1 MAKAFDGIRVI
12 DFSQVIA
19 GPFCAEQLAFLGA
32 DVIKVESPGSGD
44 QARGMMTSRDYA
56 SKGLSPLFITCNAGK
71 RSMTLDLKHP
81 RAKEIVRRLVASADV
96 MIQNLKVGTIER
108 MGFGYDDM
116 KKVKPDLIYCSISG
130 YGQSGPKAANAAFDG
145 AIQAESGIMSI
156 TGRDDTG
163 PTRAGYMVV
172 DVSTGLMAAFAISA
186 ALYRRNVTGDGQFI
200 DVAMMDTALNVMAPI
215 VSDYLVA
222 GVVPALYPTGE
233 RTRLASDV
241 AYKTKDGYLQCTLWT
256 QPIFKSLCAEIGR
269 PDLFADPRFGDMA
282 ARAENAWALR
292 QILTEAF
299 MADTAANWEARLG
312 RGGVPASRVASIPD
326 ALSTPQSRHRGLT
339 ATLPAPRE
347 LGRPIEVLKP
357 GFRTDVDTPEP
368 ALTVPA
374 VGEQT
379 DAILAEIGFDTAEID
394 AMRAEGAV

>member
-19 GPFCAEQLAFLGA
+19 GPYCAEQLAFLGA

-44 QARGMMTSRDYA
+44 QARGMLTTRAYA
-56 SKGLSPLFITCNAGK
+56 AQGLSPLFITCNAGK

-81 RAKEIVRRLVASADV
+81 RAKEIVRRLISSADV

-108 MGFGYDDM
+108 LGFGYADM
-116 KKVKPDLIYCSISG
+116 KKIKPDLVYCSISG

-172 DVSTGLMAAFAISA
+172 DVATGLMAAFAISA
-186 ALYRRNVTGDGQFI
+186 ALYRRKATGEGQFV
-200 DVAMMDTALNVMAPI
+200 DVAMMDTALNLMAPV
-215 VSDYLVA
+215 VSNYLVA
-222 GVVPALYPTGE
+222 GETPTLYPTAE

-241 AYKTKDGYLQCTLWT
+241 AYETQDGYLQCTLWT
-256 QPIFKSLCAEIGR
+256 QPHFKALSAEIGR
-269 PDLFADPRFGDMA
+269 PELADDPRFIDMA

-292 QILTEAF
+292 QILTAAF
-299 MADTAANWEARLG
+299 QTDKAANWESRLG
-312 RGGVPASRVASIPD
+312 RRGIPASRVASIPD
-326 ALSTPQSRHRGLT
+326 ALATPQSRHRGLT
-339 ATLPAPRE
+339 ATLPAPKGLDQPVE
-347 LGRPIEVLKP
+347 ILKP
-357 GFRTDVDTPEP
+357 GYRTDVDTPEP
-368 ALTVPA
+368 AATVPA
-374 VGEQT
+374 VGEHT
-379 DAILAEIGFDTAEID
+379 DAVLAEIGFDATEI
-394 AMRAEGAV
+394 AAIRAEGAV

>member
-1 MAKAFDGIRVI
+1 MAKAFDGLRVI
-12 DFSQVIA
+12 DLSQVIA

-44 QARGMMTSRDYA
+44 QARSMMTSRAFA

-81 RAKEIVRRLVASADV
+81 RATEIVHRLVASADV

-108 MGFGYDDM
+108 MGFGYADM
-116 KKVKPDLIYCSISG
+116 KKVKPDLVYCSISG

-172 DVSTGLMAAFAISA
+172 DVSTGLMAAFAIAA
-186 ALYRRNVTGDGQFI
+186 ALYRRKATGEGQFI
-200 DVAMMDTALNVMAPI
+200 DVAMMDTALNIMAPI
-215 VSDYLVA
+215 VSNYLMT
-222 GVVPALYPTGE
+222 GDVPALYPTGE

-241 AYKTKDGYLQCTLWT
+241 AYETKDGYLQCTLWT
-256 QPIFKSLCAEIGR
+256 EPHFKALSTEIGR
-269 PDLFADPRFGDMA
+269 PELADDSRFVNMA

-292 QILTEAF
+292 QILMPAF
-299 MADTAANWEARLG
+299 RTDTAANWESRLG
-312 RGGVPASRVASIPD
+312 RRGIPASRVASVPD
-326 ALSTPQSRHRGLT
+326 ALATPQSCHRGLT
-339 ATLPAPRE
+339 TTLPPPKG
-347 LGRPIEVLKP
+347 LDRPIQVLKP
-357 GFRTDVDTPEP
+357 GYRTDVDPPEP
-368 ALTVPA
+368 ARTVPA
-374 VGEQT
+374 VGEHT
-379 DAILAEIGFDTAEID
+379 DAILAEIGYSAAEIAAIRGD
-394 AMRAEGAV
+394 GAV

>member
-56 SKGLSPLFITCNAGK
+56 AKGLSPLFITCNAGK
-71 RSMTLDLKHP
+71 RSLTLDLKHP
-81 RAKEIVRRLVASADV
+81 RAKEIVHRLVASADV

-108 MGFGYDDM
+108 MGFGYAEM
-116 KKVKPDLIYCSISG
+116 KKIKPDLVYCSISG
-130 YGQSGPKAANAAFDG
+130 YGQSGPKAGNAAFDG

-186 ALYRRNVTGDGQFI
+186 ALYRRKATGAGQFI
-200 DVAMMDTALNVMAPI
+200 DVAMMDTAINLMAPV
-215 VSDYLVA
+215 VSNYVVA
-222 GVVPALYPTGE
+222 GEVPALYPTGA

-241 AYKTKDGYLQCTLWT
+241 AYETRDGYLQCTLWT
-256 QPIFKSLCAEIGR
+256 EPHFKALSAEIGQ
-269 PDLFADPRFGDMA
+269 PALASDPRFIDMA
-282 ARAENAWALR
+282 SRADNAWALR
-292 QILTEAF
+292 QILAEAF
-299 MADTAANWEARLG
+299 LADTAANWELRLG
-312 RGGVPASRVASIPD
+312 RVGIPASRVASIPD
-326 ALSTPQSRHRGLT
+326 ALATPQSRHRGLT
-339 ATLPAPRE
+339 ATLPPPKG
-347 LGRPIEVLKP
+347 LDRPVEVLKP
-357 GFRTDVDTPEP
+357 GFRTDSDTPLP
-368 ALTVPA
+368 PRTVPA
-374 VGEQT
+374 LGEHT
-379 DAILAEIGFDTAEID
+379 EAILAECGFTPAEI
-394 AMRAEGAV
+394 ARMRAEKAV